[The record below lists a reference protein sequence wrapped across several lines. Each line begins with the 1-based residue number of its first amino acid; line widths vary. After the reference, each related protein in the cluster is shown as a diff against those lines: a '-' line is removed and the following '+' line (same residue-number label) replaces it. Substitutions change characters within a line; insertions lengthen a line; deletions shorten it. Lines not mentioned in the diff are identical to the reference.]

1 MFYKYEHNL
10 DFPYLPLNKA
20 VRNVQVL
27 FKIAE
32 FESDDT
38 LK

>member
-1 MFYKYEHNL
+1 MFYKYEHNFL
-10 DFPYLPLNKA
+10 LPLNKA

-32 FESDDT
+32 FESNET